1 MRELVDSRYGRIWR
15 TAVGLLAVIGLA
27 AALVF
32 VSPKG
37 NLVGFLIAFFV
48 AGMVDLSVGIALE
61 VPGTQLVRSA
71 PAWATLA
78 GLVVLS
84 ICGYAAAVGLA
95 TLLLLGVIVATSP
108 VAVRQLWPV
117 GGAAVTKPPTGPRAE
132 AAPDPLLPV
141 VHDVAAV
148 ARNLRDLTDDE
159 LCLAW
164 RRSFV
169 QLQNI
174 PSAGQRIAMADVRRA
189 YLDELERRQPAAFA
203 AWIESGPRAA
213 GDPAK
218 FFTPHTG
225 S

>member
-48 AGMVDLSVGIALE
+48 AGMVHLSVGIARE
-61 VPGTQLVRSA
+61 EPNAQLLRST

-95 TLLLLGVIVATSP
+95 TLLLIGVIGATSP
-108 VAVRQLWPV
+108 VAVSQLWPV
-117 GGAAVTKPPTGPRAE
+117 GAPVTKPPAGPRAE
-132 AAPDPLLPV
+132 VMPDPPLPV

-148 ARNLRDLTDDE
+148 ARNLRDLTDEE

-169 QLQNI
+169 QMQNYL
-174 PSAGQRIAMADVRRA
+174 SAGQRIAMADVRCA
-189 YLDELERRQPAAFA
+189 YLDELERRQPDAFA

-213 GDPAK
+213 GDPGK

>member
-1 MRELVDSRYGRIWR
+1 MRELVFSRYGRIWR

-48 AGMVDLSVGIALE
+48 AGMVHLSVGIARE
-61 VPGTQLVRSA
+61 VPSLQLSRTT

-84 ICGYAAAVGLA
+84 ICGYAAAVGLG
-95 TLLLLGVIVATSP
+95 TLLLLGVIAATSP
-108 VAVRQLWPV
+108 VAVGHLRPA
-117 GGAAVTKPPTGPRAE
+117 GGAPVTKPPAGPQTE
-132 AAPDPLLPV
+132 AVPDPPLLV
-141 VHDVAAV
+141 VQDVAAV
-148 ARNLRDLTDDE
+148 ARNLRDLTDEE

-169 QLQNI
+169 HMENSL
-174 PSAGQRIAMADVRRA
+174 SASQRIAMADVRRA
-189 YLDELERRQPAAFA
+189 YLDELERRQPVAFA

-213 GDPAK
+213 GDPAR
-218 FFTPHTG
+218 FFTHH